1 MKADRMNRLLDFY
14 QSLLTKHQF
23 DVASLYYYEDL
34 SLAEIAEHTNT
45 SRAAIHE
52 TIKRVELIMEDY
64 ETKLALVQKYD
75 IRKALYRQL
84 ETINDERLKDI
95 IDKLHESE

>member
-52 TIKRVELIMEDY
+52 TIKRVELIMEEY
-64 ETKLALVQKYD
+64 EAKLSLVQKYD

-84 ETINDERLKDI
+84 EAINDQRLNEI
-95 IDKLHESE
+95 LNKLHESE

>member
-14 QSLLTKHQF
+14 QNLLTKHQF

-52 TIKRVELIMEDY
+52 TLKRVEVVMEAY
-64 ETKLALVQKYD
+64 EEKLSLVSKYD
-75 IRKALYRQL
+75 TRKTLYKELEAL
-84 ETINDERLKDI
+84 NDQRIKEVL
-95 IDKLHESE
+95 DKLHESE